1 MYEKNL
7 QFIDN
12 EALKTRLSKI
22 SIDDSRMNM
31 SYCMTP
37 TNDYLLM
44 KNDVP
49 MDDINNPRGAI
60 KEMLASTIKQQM
72 GTNDIII
79 TFGIGL
85 CYMLDEVFNTY
96 PSKIFVYEPDI
107 QLLHFVLNNVDISE
121 HLSSGRVFITDNLNE
136 LLAKLSATYITKD
149 KVEVVYLKNYA
160 VVKSQELLEL
170 TQKVYETCKSKTVD
184 VNTITRYSKTWM
196 FNSLKNIITINNGQ
210 AYMLSDLEG
219 KFESQT
225 ALILAA
231 GPSFAD
237 NIEKIKANRE
247 KYVIFA
253 VNKVAKLAIA
263 NGIIPD
269 FIVGLDAS
277 YIEDT
282 ISGFDD
288 VLERISYITDLR
300 SDPRAYL
307 KPFKKIFISF
317 AENDIL
323 AKKLKNYNS
332 QIKMYECGGSST
344 TMAFVSAVKMGF
356 SKIVFS
362 GLDLAF
368 KNSTIYSSGEQIE
381 RISEDKIKIYGIEKN
396 LSFVKSVTG
405 EKVLTSDD
413 YAAFIKHF
421 ETLIKDMEYTEV
433 YNTTSFGA
441 AIEGMKNSPF
451 ENIFFMHT
459 ANTTAF
465 ILGEVK
471 PFKLETSA
479 WTQDELALV
488 NEVIAL
494 LSKGAYSPALIS
506 AITKSPL
513 LYQYMQA
520 DILKVIQSKMN
531 PAFAEEFMN
540 QAKQGIKE
548 IIDVLQKN
556 RLI

>member
-7 QFIDN
+7 KYIDN
-12 EALKTRLSKI
+12 EPLKNRLAKI
-22 SIDDSRMNM
+22 SLDDSRLNM

-44 KNDVP
+44 KDDVP
-49 MDDINNPRGAI
+49 IDDINDPRGAI
-60 KEMLASTIKQQM
+60 KQMLSSTIKQQM

-107 QLLHFVLNNVDISE
+107 KLLHFVLNNVDISE
-121 HLSSGRVFITDNLNE
+121 HLSSGRVFVSDNLNE
-136 LLAKLSATYITKD
+136 ILAKLSATYITKD

-160 VVKSQELLEL
+160 IVKSPELLEL
-170 TQKVYETCKSKTVD
+170 TQKIYETCKSKTVD
-184 VNTITRYSKTWM
+184 VNTITRYSKTWL
-196 FNSLKNIITINNGQ
+196 FNSIQNIINVNNGNI
-210 AYMLSDLEG
+210 YKLSDLED
-219 KFESQT
+219 KFMSQT

-231 GPSFAD
+231 GPSLAE
-237 NIEKIKANRE
+237 NIDKIKASRE

-253 VNKVAKLAIA
+253 VNKIAKYVLSK
-263 NGIIPD
+263 GIMPD

-277 YIEDT
+277 YVEDT

-288 VLERISYITDLR
+288 VIEKICYITDLR
-300 SDPRAYL
+300 SDPKAFN
-307 KPFKKIFISF
+307 KPFKKIFVSF

-323 AKKLKNYNS
+323 SKKLKNYNS
-332 QIKMYECGGSST
+332 FMKTYECGGSST

-356 SKIVFS
+356 SKIVFC

-368 KNSTIYSSGEQIE
+368 KEGTIYSSGEKVE
-381 RISEDKIKIYGIEKN
+381 RIAGDKIKIYGIEKD
-396 LSFVKSVTG
+396 LTYIKSVNG
-405 EKVLTSDD
+405 DKVVTTDD

-421 ETLIKDMEYTEV
+421 ETLIRDADFKDI

-441 AIEGMKNSPF
+441 YIEGMKNSKF
-451 ENIFFMHT
+451 EEIIFLNT
-459 ANTTAF
+459 SNTTAF
-465 ILGEVK
+465 ILGEVQ
-471 PFKLETSA
+471 PFKIETA
-479 WTQDELALV
+479 DWTQEELALI

-506 AITKSPL
+506 AIAKSPL

-520 DILKVIQSKMN
+520 DILKVIQSKMS
-531 PAFAEEFMN
+531 PVFAEEFMT
-540 QAKQGIKE
+540 QAKQGIKDV
-548 IIDVLQKN
+548 IDILQKN

>member
-1 MYEKNL
+1 MYENNL
-7 QFIDN
+7 KYIDN
-12 EALKTRLSKI
+12 EALKARLAKI
-22 SIDDSRMNM
+22 SLDDSRMNM

-49 MDDINNPRGAI
+49 VDDINDPRGAI
-60 KEMLASTIKQQM
+60 REMLQTTIKQKM
-72 GTNDIII
+72 GAKDIII

-96 PSKIFVYEPDI
+96 PSKIFLYEPDI

-136 LLAKLSATYITKD
+136 LLAKLSTSYITKD

-184 VNTITRYSKTWM
+184 INTITRYSKTWL
-196 FNSLKNIITINNGQ
+196 FNSIKNIIAVNNGNL
-210 AYMLSDLEG
+210 YRLSDLED

-231 GPSFAD
+231 GPSFAE
-237 NIEKIKANRE
+237 NIEKIKASRE

-253 VNKVAKLAIA
+253 VNKVARLAIA

-277 YIEDT
+277 YIDDT

-288 VLERISYITDLR
+288 VIEKISYITDLR
-300 SDPRAYL
+300 ADPKAYD
-307 KPFKKIFISF
+307 KPFKKIFVSF

-323 AKKLKNYNS
+323 AKKLKEYNPA
-332 QIKMYECGGSST
+332 IEMYECGGSST
-344 TMAFVSAVKMGF
+344 TMALVSAIKMGF
-356 SKIVFS
+356 SKIVFC

-368 KNSTIYSSGEQIE
+368 KNDTIYSSGEKIE
-381 RISEDKIKIYGIEKN
+381 RISEEKIKIYGMEKN
-396 LSFVKSVTG
+396 LSHVDSVTG
-405 EKVLTSDD
+405 NKVLTSDD

-421 ETLIKDMEYTEV
+421 ETLIRDMEYTEV

-441 AIEGMKNSPF
+441 AIEGMKNTPF

-459 ANTTAF
+459 SNTTAF

-471 PFKLETSA
+471 PFKIETAA
-479 WTQDELALV
+479 WTQDELALI
-488 NEVIAL
+488 NAVIAL

-506 AITKSPL
+506 TIAKSPL

-531 PAFAEEFMN
+531 PVFAEEFMT

-548 IIDVLQKN
+548 VIDVLQKN

>member
-1 MYEKNL
+1 MYENNL
-7 QFIDN
+7 KYISN
-12 EALKTRLSKI
+12 EPLKTRLSKI
-22 SIDDSRMNM
+22 SLDDSRLNM

-49 MDDINNPRGAI
+49 VDDINDPRGAI
-60 KEMLASTIKQQM
+60 KSMLASTIKQPM

-96 PSKIFVYEPDI
+96 PSKIYLYEPDI

-121 HLSSGRVFITDNLNE
+121 HLASGRVFVTDNLNE
-136 LLAKLSATYITKD
+136 LLAKLSSSYITKD
-149 KVEVVYLKNYA
+149 KVEIVYLKNYA
-160 VVKSQELLEL
+160 IVKSQELLEL

-184 VNTITRYSKTWM
+184 VNTITRYSKTWL
-196 FNSLKNIITINNGQ
+196 FNSLQNIISVNNGNI
-210 AYMLSDLEG
+210 YKLSDLED
-219 KFESQT
+219 KFASQT
-225 ALILAA
+225 AMILAA
-231 GPSFAD
+231 GPSFAE
-237 NIEKIKANRE
+237 NIEKIKASRE
-247 KYVIFA
+247 KYVVFA
-253 VNKVAKLAIA
+253 VNKVAKHAIA

-288 VLERISYITDLR
+288 VIEKICYITDLR
-300 SDPRAYL
+300 SDPKAYT

-323 AKKLKNYNS
+323 AKKLQNYNS
-332 QIKMYECGGSST
+332 FIKMYECGGSST
-344 TMAFVSAVKMGF
+344 TLAFVSAVKMGF
-356 SKIVFS
+356 SKIVFC

-368 KNSTIYSSGEQIE
+368 KNGAIYSSGEQIE
-381 RISEDKIKIYGIEKN
+381 RIAEDKIKIYGIEKN
-396 LSFVKSVTG
+396 LSHVKSVTG
-405 EKVLTSDD
+405 DKVLTSDD

-421 ETLIKDMEYTEV
+421 ENIISDLEYTEV

-441 AIEGMKNSPF
+441 AIEGMKNVPF

-459 ANTTAF
+459 SNTTAF
-465 ILGEVK
+465 ILGEVH
-471 PFKLETSA
+471 PFKIETSE
-479 WTQDELALV
+479 WTQSELALI

-494 LSKGAYSPALIS
+494 LAKGAFSPALIS
-506 AITKSPL
+506 TIAKSTL

-531 PAFAEEFMN
+531 PVFAEEFMA

-548 IIDVLQKN
+548 VIDILQKN

>member
-7 QFIDN
+7 KYIDN
-12 EALKTRLSKI
+12 EALKARLSKI
-22 SIDDSRMNM
+22 SLDDSRMNM

-37 TNDYLLM
+37 TNDYLIM

-72 GTNDIII
+72 EPNDIII

-85 CYMLDEVFNTY
+85 CYLLDEVFNTY
-96 PSKIFVYEPDI
+96 PSKIFLYEPDI

-121 HLSSGRVFITDNLNE
+121 HLESGRVYITDNLNE
-136 LLAKLSATYITKD
+136 LLAKLSSTYITKD

-160 VVKSQELLEL
+160 IVKSQELLEL

-184 VNTITRYSKTWM
+184 INTITRYSKTWM
-196 FNSLKNIITINNGQ
+196 FNSIKNIISINNGNL
-210 AYMLSDLEG
+210 YKLSDLED
-219 KFESQT
+219 KFESQ
-225 ALILAA
+225 AAMILAA

-269 FIVGLDAS
+269 FIVGLDALF
-277 YIEDT
+277 IEDT

-288 VLERISYITDLR
+288 VIDKICYITDLR
-300 SDPRAYL
+300 SDPKAYL

-323 AKKLKNYNS
+323 AKKLQNYNS
-332 QIKMYECGGSST
+332 FIKMYECGGSST

-356 SKIVFS
+356 SKIIFC

-368 KNSTIYSSGEQIE
+368 KNGTIYSSGEQIE
-381 RISEDKIKIYGIEKN
+381 RVAEDKIRIYGIEKN
-396 LSFVKSVTG
+396 LSYVNSVTG

-421 ETLIKDMEYTEV
+421 ENIIRDLDYKEV

-441 AIEGMKNSPF
+441 NIEGMKNVPF

-471 PFKLETSA
+471 PFKIDTAA
-479 WTQDELALV
+479 WTQEELTLI

-494 LSKGAYSPALIS
+494 LAKNTYSPALIS
-506 AITKSPL
+506 SIAKSPL
-513 LYQYMQA
+513 LYQHMQA

-531 PAFAEEFMN
+531 PVFAEEFLT
-540 QAKQGIKE
+540 QAKQSIKE